1 MEHDGK
7 YLKGFLSGVCVMLV
21 CVGIVLFAKGEMLKN
36 SGQGAQVET
45 EARTEEQEKDNMLDL
60 DLGRVENKL
69 QNIEEVINQ
78 YYLDEI
84 DEAEVESWMYKGL
97 IAGLGDRYAAYYTR
111 EELEKSN
118 ESSSGQ
124 YEGIGAVLTENVN
137 TGLVTVVRCYEGTPS
152 QEAGMLPGDVI
163 YMLNDTAVTGM
174 ELSDVVS
181 MIRNEEGETIKVTV
195 VREGQDDYLEFD
207 VERRAIEVP
216 TVNYE
221 MMDGK
226 IGYIEITEFDS
237 VTEAQFINALED
249 LNSQGMEKLIID
261 LRNNLGGVLQTT
273 CNMLNQLLPEGLIVY
288 TEDKDGNRTEYRS
301 DGKHAFDKPL
311 AVLVNGNSASASEI
325 FAGAVKDY
333 GIGTLVGTNTY
344 GKGIVQR
351 TVKLND
357 GTAVKMTIAKYYTPK
372 GNDIHGVG
380 IKPDVE
386 VELDDALKQ
395 KVSVE
400 KSEDNQL
407 QKAIEVVNGK

>member
-1 MEHDGK
+1 
-7 YLKGFLSGVCVMLV
+7 MLV

-45 EARTEEQEKDNMLDL
+45 QARTEEQVKDNMLDL

-181 MIRNEEGETIKVTV
+181 MIRNEEG
-195 VREGQDDYLEFD
+195 GDHQ
-207 VERRAIEVP
+207 
-216 TVNYE
+216 
-221 MMDGK
+221 
-226 IGYIEITEFDS
+226 S
-237 VTEAQFINALED
+237 
-249 LNSQGMEKLIID
+249 
-261 LRNNLGGVLQTT
+261 
-273 CNMLNQLLPEGLIVY
+273 
-288 TEDKDGNRTEYRS
+288 YRC
-301 DGKHAFDKPL
+301 A
-311 AVLVNGNSASASEI
+311 
-325 FAGAVKDY
+325 
-333 GIGTLVGTNTY
+333 
-344 GKGIVQR
+344 
-351 TVKLND
+351 
-357 GTAVKMTIAKYYTPK
+357 
-372 GNDIHGVG
+372 
-380 IKPDVE
+380 
-386 VELDDALKQ
+386 
-395 KVSVE
+395 
-400 KSEDNQL
+400 
-407 QKAIEVVNGK
+407 